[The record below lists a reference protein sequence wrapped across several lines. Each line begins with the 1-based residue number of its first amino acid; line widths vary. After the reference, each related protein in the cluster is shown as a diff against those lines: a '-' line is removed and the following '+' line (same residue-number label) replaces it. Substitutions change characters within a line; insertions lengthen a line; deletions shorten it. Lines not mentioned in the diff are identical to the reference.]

1 MRRLKLNIRPILIV
15 FAIVVCV
22 IADKAH
28 SYEKINFTGYT
39 RNEFRDYWYSR
50 GAEISRFSLE
60 QVRYGERH
68 QGDAVLVFVTEE
80 LNPAIQVKADH
91 SRPENIP
98 ILKLNFVRKFF
109 TGIYPYSILTSVFS
123 PVDTQTYPLP
133 LKISSSTQEW
143 CGHAY
148 TQLNLNDDRYRVRM
162 HSYFEKEGDQDFKIK
177 SDVPEDA
184 IWNLIRIAPNSLPLG
199 EFSLIPGTVYARL
212 AHRPLAPRKA
222 VAALKEI
229 AGKSL
234 ESSPLVSYEIEIPA
248 EHRSLRIVFE
258 KKFPYRIQKWEES
271 YRSMAAPGGKLMT
284 TRATRSHTIMDP
296 YWQHHRNK
304 DRVLLKKLGLNAR
317 EMGSN

>member
-1 MRRLKLNIRPILIV
+1 MKTRLIV
-15 FAIVVCV
+15 IFVTVVVCV
-22 IADKAH
+22 VANKVH

-39 RNEFRDYWYSR
+39 QNEFRDYWYNQ

-60 QVRYGERH
+60 QVRYGEIH
-68 QGDAVLVFVTEE
+68 QGDAILVFVTEE

-98 ILKLNFVRKFF
+98 ILKLNSVRKFF

-177 SDVPEDA
+177 SYAPEDA
-184 IWNLIRIAPNSLPLG
+184 IWNMIRIDPNNLPLG
-199 EFSLIPGTVYARL
+199 KFSLIPGTVHVRL
-212 AHRPLAPRKA
+212 AHRPLVPQEA
-222 VAALKEI
+222 VAALETV
-229 AGKSL
+229 AEKSL
-234 ESSPLVSYEIEIPA
+234 ESIPLARYEVMIPA
-248 EHRSLRIVFE
+248 EQRTLRIYFE
-258 KKFPYRIQKWEES
+258 KKFPYRIQKWEETF
-271 YRSMAAPGGKLMT
+271 RSMAATGLTDMT

-296 YWQHHRNK
+296 YWQHHRNQ
-304 DRVLLKKLGLNAR
+304 DRGMLKKLGLNAR
-317 EMGSN
+317 EMGKE